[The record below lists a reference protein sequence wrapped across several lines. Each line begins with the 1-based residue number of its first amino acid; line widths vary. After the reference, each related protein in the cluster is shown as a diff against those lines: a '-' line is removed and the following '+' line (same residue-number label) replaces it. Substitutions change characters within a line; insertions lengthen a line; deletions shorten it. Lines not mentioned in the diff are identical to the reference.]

1 MHNKN
6 KLNIVITFCDIII
19 WLGCVLK
26 TNQIPR
32 RNQIVRDQAATKL
45 IKDSI
50 IGMQMFNYLVAWNI
64 IAEIM
69 RRIKNIRISPTS
81 TSLTIV
87 RTIMTLI
94 QRTYKINWTIG
105 THKWIQLWV
114 CLRIYILKMVS
125 TIQ

>member
-1 MHNKN
+1 MDNKN

-69 RRIKNIRISPTS
+69 RRMKNIHISPTS

-105 THKWIQLWV
+105 THKWILLWV
-114 CLRIYILKMVS
+114 CPRMYILKMVS